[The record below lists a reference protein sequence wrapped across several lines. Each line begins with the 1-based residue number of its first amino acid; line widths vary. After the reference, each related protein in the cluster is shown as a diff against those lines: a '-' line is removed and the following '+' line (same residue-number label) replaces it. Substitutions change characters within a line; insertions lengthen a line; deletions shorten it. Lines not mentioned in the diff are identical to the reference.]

1 MHNQPFLSS
10 TLGQDTIGTEDNGVF
25 RITELNEKPTRLQ
38 TITKVER
45 VDESTIK
52 IHGGLGAKLV
62 LPTHMDYILT
72 LKEISHR
79 QLQFSVD
86 ITHRDTAME
95 GYQRLILTFESRPE
109 EHFFGFG
116 EQFSH
121 ASCKGQ
127 KVPILVR

>member
-1 MHNQPFLSS
+1 VGKDIV
-10 TLGQDTIGTEDNGVF
+10 TTEDNGVF
-25 RITELNEKPTRLQ
+25 RITEVDEKSTRIQ

-45 VDESTIK
+45 VDEHTIK
-52 IHGGLGAKLV
+52 IYGGLGAKLV
-62 LPTHMDYILT
+62 LPTHMDYTLT
-72 LKEISHR
+72 LKQLSHR
-79 QLQFSVD
+79 QLAFSVD

-95 GYQRLILTFESRPE
+95 NYQRLMLTYESRPE

-116 EQFSH
+116 EQFSY

>member
-1 MHNQPFLSS
+1 
-10 TLGQDTIGTEDNGVF
+10 
-25 RITELNEKPTRLQ
+25 
-38 TITKVER
+38 
-45 VDESTIK
+45 
-52 IHGGLGAKLV
+52 
-62 LPTHMDYILT
+62 MDYILT

-95 GYQRLILTFESRPE
+95 GYQRLMLTFESRPE

-116 EQFSH
+116 EQFSY